1 MDLPEA
7 LRDFL
12 VSRRARLRPEDVGL
26 PVHGVR
32 RVRGL
37 RREEVAGLAAMS
49 VEHYTRLERGQ
60 ASRVSDT
67 VLDAVADALRLSPGE
82 RRYLRSLAR
91 PAAVADPPLPPPEQ
105 VEIGLQPVLDSMAL
119 TPAYLVGPR
128 GAILAWNRLAAAVF
142 VDFSRVRPD
151 ERTVG
156 RLVFADPGARRLYVD
171 WEAKAREAVGLLRT
185 EVAKRPRDA
194 VLAREISELR
204 EHSPEFR
211 RLWGEQVVLEK
222 GHTTTLL
229 DCPGIGRLRLS
240 GAALQVADR
249 PDLVIAV
256 YTAVPGSADE
266 RTLLRLARAVAPV
279 APVVP
284 AAPVVPVAPVAPEPA
299 AG

>member
-1 MDLPEA
+1 MDLPSA

-12 VSRRARLRPEDVGL
+12 VSRRARLRPDEVGL

-91 PAAVADPPLPPPEQ
+91 PEAAEQPRLPSEGLA
-105 VEIGLQPVLDSMAL
+105 GLQPVLDSMAR
-119 TPAYLVGPR
+119 TPAYLVGPG

-142 VDFSRVRPD
+142 VDFSRLRPE

-156 RLVFADPGARRLYVD
+156 RLVFGDPRARQLYVD
-171 WEAKAREAVGLLRT
+171 WEAKAREAVGFLRS
-185 EVAKRPRDA
+185 EVAKWPRDA
-194 VLAREISELR
+194 ALAREIRELR

-211 RLWGEQVVLEK
+211 RLWGEQVVLEN

-229 DCPGIGRLRLS
+229 ACPGIGLLRLA

-256 YTAVPGSADE
+256 YTAESGSEDE
-266 RTLLRLARAVAPV
+266 RALHRLARAVA
-279 APVVP
+279 A
-284 AAPVVPVAPVAPEPA
+284 EPA
-299 AG
+299 AARVAAGPADG